1 MMKIIN
7 AFPGV
12 GEPMTEEEAKNCM
25 AKNDNSLLI
34 RIGLMD
40 EKGEPII
47 IPQHI
52 TLMMSLIKYTLTDSS
67 VLKR

>member
-12 GEPMTEEEAKNCM
+12 SEPMTEEEAKNCM

-40 EKGEPII
+40 EKGEPIV
-47 IPQHI
+47 IPPSI
-52 TLMMSLIKYTLTDSS
+52 LL
-67 VLKR
+67 

>member
-1 MMKIIN
+1 MTKIIN
-7 AFPGV
+7 AFPGI
-12 GEPMTEEEAKNCM
+12 GEPMIEEAKNCM

-67 VLKR
+67 LLKR